1 MNQPFHPAQM
11 PMLITDKTQTLSEIL
26 VRWRSG
32 NVKKIAFVPTMGALH
47 DGHLSLVR
55 LAKEKAD
62 KVVVS
67 IFVNPTQFA
76 PHEDFDTYPRDIAKD
91 LKLLQDEC
99 VDLVY
104 TPSEKEIYPEGAV
117 QTVKAGKAAEGLES
131 DFRPHFFG
139 GVVTVVHTLF
149 TQVQPD
155 IAIFGEKD
163 FQQLQVIR
171 EMVQTQNLPIEIIGA
186 PIARDDYGL
195 ALSSRNAYLSAD
207 ELEIARMLNQAIYK
221 AAFDISSLPS
231 SRWHAEGV
239 GTNGIQNSQRVQ
251 PADIV
256 DPRCLSPAA
265 QDRGDDVEGI
275 LKEATQSLLTCG
287 FDKVDYVTF
296 KPEWNRVLAAAW
308 LGKTRLIDNCTV
320 EKSA

>member
-1 MNQPFHPAQM
+1 MC
-11 PMLITDKTQTLSEIL
+11 
-26 VRWRSG
+26 
-32 NVKKIAFVPTMGALH
+32 ALH
-47 DGHLSLVR
+47 EGHLSLVR

-76 PHEDFDTYPRDIAKD
+76 PHEDFDTYPRDIPKD
-91 LKLLQDEC
+91 LKLLQDEG

-104 TPSEKEIYPEGAV
+104 KPDISEIYPSTLSLNPSPFREREGAERKGEGL
-117 QTVKAGKAAEGLES
+117 QNAAQGLES
-131 DFRPHFFG
+131 DFRPHFFA
-139 GVVTVVHTLF
+139 GVKTVVQILF
-149 TQVQPD
+149 DQVQPD

-186 PIARDDYGL
+186 PIARDKYGL
-195 ALSSRNAYLSAD
+195 ALSSRNAYLSD
-207 ELEIARMLNQAIYK
+207 GELEIARMLNQAIYK
-221 AAFDISSLPS
+221 AAFDISSMPS

-239 GTNGIQNSQRVQ
+239 GINGIQKGQRAE

-265 QDRGDDVEGI
+265 QDRGDDVNRI
-275 LKEATQSLLTCG
+275 LNEATQSLLTCG
-287 FDKVDYVTF
+287 FDKVDYVIF

-320 EKSA
+320 